1 VDWNNLAVFLAVA
14 REGQVL
20 GAARRLG
27 LNHATV
33 ARRLDALETDL
44 GAPLFDRGPAGSVL
58 TEAGERLLPYAERIE
73 TEALNAASALTRDAA
88 AVAGTVRVGAPDG
101 LGTLVLA
108 RILGELARDH
118 PDLVV
123 ELVPLPRVFSL
134 SRREADVAIALDAPA
149 EGRAVVAR
157 LTDYTLSVY
166 AAGSYLGAAG
176 TPAGLDD
183 LSGHVVVTGV
193 DDFVYTAALDYGATL
208 GSRARRQF
216 RCAGVVGQLEAV
228 RAGAGIGILHDFAA
242 ADHPDLVR
250 VLPEVQFRRSYF
262 LLTHP
267 DTHDLRRVAVVRR
280 FLTERIRAERGRF
293 LR

>member
-1 VDWNNLAVFLAVA
+1 V
-14 REGQVL
+14 
-20 GAARRLG
+20 
-27 LNHATV
+27 T
-33 ARRLDALETDL
+33 
-44 GAPLFDRGPAGSVL
+44 
-58 TEAGERLLPYAERIE
+58 
-73 TEALNAASALTRDAA
+73 
-88 AVAGTVRVGAPDG
+88 GTVRVGAPDG

-108 RILGELARDH
+108 RILGDLVRAH

-149 EGRAVVAR
+149 EGRAVVSR

-166 AAGSYLGAAG
+166 AARSYLDAAG

-183 LSGHVVVTGV
+183 LAGHVVVTGV
-193 DDFVYTAALDYGATL
+193 DDFAYTAALDYGATL

-216 RCAGVVGQLEAV
+216 RCAGVIGQFEAV
-228 RAGAGIGILHDFAA
+228 RAGTGIGILHDFAA

-250 VLPEVQFRRSYF
+250 VLPDVQFRRSYF
-262 LLTHP
+262 MLTHP
-267 DTHDLRRVAVVRR
+267 DAHDLRRVAVVRR
-280 FLTERIRAERGRF
+280 FVTDRIRAERGRF